1 VREALQVSQECFE
14 KQLRIMGFKRIRES
28 EDVEYRWCNKQRFS
42 LSKEMGLLTGTLKA
56 HGDVRKQLLQDV
68 SLKKKQID
76 QMLEDMIFRLLV
88 KGSVGKE

>member
-1 VREALQVSQECFE
+1 
-14 KQLRIMGFKRIRES
+14 
-28 EDVEYRWCNKQRFS
+28 
-42 LSKEMGLLTGTLKA
+42 MGLLTGTLKA